1 MKIVIAPDSFKE
13 SLTAKQ
19 AAQAIKDGF
28 TQIFTDAE
36 CICVPLA
43 DGGEGTTET
52 LIDACGGHLHR
63 VEVIGPLGKPCK
75 AKYGILNNGSAIIEM
90 AEAAGLH
97 LLSEDQRDP
106 RITTTFGVGELILD
120 ALDKGIKHIL
130 LGIGGS
136 ATNDGGAGM
145 LQALGVKLL
154 DKNGNALAF
163 GGGALANLHYIDI
176 SKLDSRLTDCRI
188 EVICDVDN
196 PLLGKQGA
204 SAIYGPQKGA
214 TPKMIDELDNALVHF
229 ADTVKLL
236 GFNDCREMA
245 GAGAAGGLG
254 YALKTFL
261 AATLRSGID
270 SVIEITNLTDKIQGA
285 DLIITGEGRMDEQTR
300 FGKVPWGVL
309 QCAHQ
314 QQIPVIGLAGCLGKD
329 ANSLTEDKDMAFVAI
344 FPIID
349 TLKPLKQTLE
359 SGYDNLYRTAR
370 NVAAVW
376 KMSE

>member
-52 LIDACGGHLHR
+52 LIDACGGHLYH

-75 AKYGILNNGSAIIEM
+75 AKYGILDNGSAIIEM

-163 GGGALANLHYIDI
+163 GGNALANLHHIDI

-214 TPKMIDELDNALVHF
+214 TPEIIDELDNALAHF

-236 GFNDCREMA
+236 GFNDCRKMA

-261 AATLRSGID
+261 AATMRSGID

-329 ANSLTEDKDMAFVAI
+329 ANSLTENKDMAFVAI

-370 NVAAVW
+370 NVAAIW
-376 KMSE
+376 QGNG